1 MAHREENAV
10 SLVVEDEKALYTTLS
25 PDDEFSEPVK
35 KYIRAKILCMD
46 HSNSIN
52 LTVISKKPIDE
63 DRFRSAMS
71 NWGRDELALLK
82 IDNKDTVRT
91 LIGLL
96 AFGSVMVILSL
107 ALQNRFDFLSYSLM
121 PIMGSLALGNA
132 AGILTL
138 DLPTYGVKKRMI
150 TEMGEHSFITFVY
163 DSEKQD

>member
-1 MAHREENAV
+1 
-10 SLVVEDEKALYTTLS
+10 
-25 PDDEFSEPVK
+25 
-35 KYIRAKILCMD
+35 
-46 HSNSIN
+46 
-52 LTVISKKPIDE
+52 
-63 DRFRSAMS
+63 
-71 NWGRDELALLK
+71 
-82 IDNKDTVRT
+82 
-91 LIGLL
+91 
-96 AFGSVMVILSL
+96 MVILSL